1 MFKRFL
7 AFVPAILFCMM
18 LPLAASGE
26 ARAGEEAASF
36 VQKMGDKALSSLTA
50 KDLAATERE
59 SRVRRLLHTNFDVPT
74 IGRFALGTYW
84 KDASA
89 AQRDKYMSLFEDMIV
104 KTYSQRFAEYSGQ
117 QFKVGKVLESSARDS
132 VVDSQILQDGG
143 PPVSV
148 QWRVRNKDGQMKVV
162 DVIVEGIS
170 MGVTQRSDFAAVIQ
184 SGGGKVDALLA
195 SLEKRQNAV
204 K

>member
-7 AFVPAILFCMM
+7 AALPAMLFCMT
-18 LPLAASGE
+18 LSLAVSTNAH
-26 ARAGEEAASF
+26 AGAEAATF

-50 KDLAATERE
+50 KDLATAERE
-59 SRVRRLLHTNFDVPT
+59 SRVRSLLRTNFDVST

-84 KDASA
+84 KDATA
-89 AQRDKYMSLFEDMIV
+89 DQRTKYMGLFENMIV

-132 VVDSQILQDGG
+132 VVDSQIIQDGG

-148 QWRVRNKDGQMKVV
+148 QWRVRNKEGQMKVV

-195 SLEKRQNAV
+195 SLEKRQNA
-204 K
+204 KN

>member
-1 MFKRFL
+1 MSKRFL
-7 AFVPAILFCMM
+7 AMIPAMLFCVA
-18 LPLAASGE
+18 LSLSSFSAHAGADAA
-26 ARAGEEAASF
+26 AF

-50 KDLAATERE
+50 KDLPAAERE
-59 SRVRRLLHTNFDVPT
+59 SRVRSLLRTNFDVAT

-84 KDASA
+84 KDATPE
-89 AQRDKYMSLFEDMIV
+89 QRTKYMGLFEDMIV

-117 QFKVGKVLESSARDS
+117 KFKVGKVLESSARDS
-132 VVDSQILQDGG
+132 VVDSQIIQDGG

-148 QWRVRNKDGQMKVV
+148 QWRVRSKEGQLKVV

-170 MGVTQRSDFAAVIQ
+170 MGVTQRSDFGAVIQ
-184 SGGGKVDALLA
+184 SGGGKVDSLLT
-195 SLEKRQNAV
+195 SLEKRQKA